1 MCDMLLMQVPLENG
15 YSKRLSKAIQTLVCK
30 SKYLTMTV
38 ENLNKT
44 VFVPKKDY
52 ETNRLE
58 TGMLQLTA
66 HTHLL
71 LDETAME
78 NGQLDAEGVR
88 NLTALGNLISWQ
100 KVGYNFSFH
109 NIDFLT
115 DVPVIVM
122 SEGRSILPSDVSV
135 MLKPQQCNLDEVI

>member
-1 MCDMLLMQVPLENG
+1 MQVPLENG

-30 SKYLTMTV
+30 SKYLTITV

>member
-1 MCDMLLMQVPLENG
+1 MQVPLENG

>member
-1 MCDMLLMQVPLENG
+1 MQVPLENG

-78 NGQLDAEGVR
+78 DQTTG
-88 NLTALGNLISWQ
+88 
-100 KVGYNFSFH
+100 
-109 NIDFLT
+109 
-115 DVPVIVM
+115 
-122 SEGRSILPSDVSV
+122 
-135 MLKPQQCNLDEVI
+135 

>member
-1 MCDMLLMQVPLENG
+1 
-15 YSKRLSKAIQTLVCK
+15 
-30 SKYLTMTV
+30 
-38 ENLNKT
+38 
-44 VFVPKKDY
+44 
-52 ETNRLE
+52 
-58 TGMLQLTA
+58 MLQLTA